1 MKNSITFLLLVV
13 LTISLS
19 LFLPW
24 WIVAPLSLGATY
36 FTKSKPLSGFFIP
49 FIAIFL
55 AWLISIVFNESGN
68 VGELMGKLFQV
79 DSDLIP
85 FIASLIGALV
95 AGFFGLAGSLL
106 SVSKKTWVNG

>member
-1 MKNSITFLLLVV
+1 MKNSILFLLLVV

-36 FTKSKPLSGFFIP
+36 FAKSKPLSGFFIP
-49 FIAIFL
+49 FLAVFL

-68 VGELMGKLFQV
+68 ISQLMGKLFQV
-79 DSDLIP
+79 NELAIS
-85 FIASLIGALV
+85 FIASGLGAIV

-106 SVSKKTWVNG
+106 SATKKK